1 MSETSFGIV
10 SLTIIIILSIY
21 AIAGSFFEHKKVR
34 ILLIKIHIIHET
46 GLGII
51 LGILAGGIF
60 TLIYKGTLYY
70 IVKFII
76 LYEYDFNESFFFYIL
91 LPIIIFAGGYNL
103 NK

>member
-21 AIAGSFFEHKKVR
+21 AIAGSFFEHKKVS
-34 ILLIKIHIIHET
+34 IVLIKIHIIHET

-70 IVKFII
+70 IVNLSFYVSMI
-76 LYEYDFNESFFFYIL
+76 LMNLSFFTYCCL
-91 LPIIIFAGGYNL
+91 S
-103 NK
+103 